1 MYLPPGGTK
10 REEMAEVNEVRDIS
24 GFLDEKKIIKD
35 ANDIRCKKD
44 EAGVIATL
52 IHHPDFYSYS
62 ENLLPDYFIEEHNSQ
77 LYRAITSLAQ
87 KGATQIDRFALDG
100 CEDTKLIPVTTLERI
115 IEESKFAKRDTVE
128 DYKIYVD
135 NVIDAA
141 FKRAT
146 YKALET
152 CIGFFHSDTTIDL
165 RKAIYEE
172 IDKVMTGFSSLEDDI
187 PEFKDVVDE
196 LWEEVEQHQDGK
208 EAGIPFKF
216 PTLNS
221 YVRLEPG
228 ELVVVGAPA
237 KGAKSMFM
245 LNEAVDMLKKGKSV
259 MYLDSELSS
268 RLFLCRLIS
277 HMTKIEFSRVR
288 SGRYSDA
295 ETEKI
300 SQAINEIKGW
310 KLTHLYMP
318 IFNEKAIYAA
328 VKRVSHKYDKLDVII
343 VDYLKPTGNS
353 TEAYTVYSELGNLTD
368 LIKNE
373 ICGKMDIAGLAA
385 AQLNTNN
392 KLADSAK
399 IARNASTIMVLVDKT
414 PEELVEDG
422 EDSGRKKLVVVQNRN
437 GMQHID
443 GEWINIDF
451 NGNICSLEEAKV
463 PHVIKE
469 PY

>member
-1 MYLPPGGTK
+1 
-10 REEMAEVNEVRDIS
+10 MAQVDEVRDIS
-24 GFLDEKKIIKD
+24 GLLEDRPIEK
-35 ANDIRCKKD
+35 ASDIRCMND

-52 IHHPDFYSYS
+52 INHPEFYTSA
-62 ENLLPDYFIEEHNSQ
+62 ENLLPDYFIEENNSQ
-77 LYRAITSLAQ
+77 LYRAIVKLAE
-87 KGATQIDRFALDG
+87 KDAKQIDRFALDN
-100 CEDTKLIPVTTLERI
+100 CEETKLIPAAVLARI
-115 IEESKFAKRDTVE
+115 VEESEFAKRDTVE
-128 DYKIYVD
+128 DFRICVN
-135 NVIDAA
+135 NVINTA

-146 YKALET
+146 FKALET
-152 CIGFFHSDTTIDL
+152 CLGFFNSREPVDL

-172 IDKVMTGFSSLEDDI
+172 VDKVMTGFSSLEDDI
-187 PEFKDVVDE
+187 PEFKEVVDE
-196 LWEEVEQHQDGK
+196 LWDEVEQHQDGK

-216 PTLNS
+216 PTLNE

-245 LNEAVDMLKKGKSV
+245 LNEAVDMLKRGKSV

-277 HMTKIEFSRVR
+277 HMTGIEFSRVR
-288 SGRYSDA
+288 SGRYK
-295 ETEKI
+295 EGEKEKI
-300 SQAINEIKGW
+300 SDAIEEIKTW

-318 IFNEKAIYAA
+318 IFNEKAVYTA
-328 VKRVSHKYDKLDVII
+328 VKRVSHKYEKLDVLI

-385 AQLNTNN
+385 AQLNVNN

-399 IARNASTIMVLVDKT
+399 IARNASTIMFLVDKT
-414 PEELVEDG
+414 PEEIAEDG
-422 EDSGRKKLVVVQNRN
+422 EGSGRKKIIVVQNRN
-437 GMQHID
+437 GMQHVE
-443 GEWINIDF
+443 GEWINIEF
-451 NGNICSLEEAKV
+451 NGNVCLLEEAKT
-463 PHVIKE
+463 PHVLNE